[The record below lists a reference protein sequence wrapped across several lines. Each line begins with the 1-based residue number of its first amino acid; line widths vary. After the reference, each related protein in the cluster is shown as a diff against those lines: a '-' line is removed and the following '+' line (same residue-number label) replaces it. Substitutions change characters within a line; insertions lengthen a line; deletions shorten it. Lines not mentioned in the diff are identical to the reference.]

1 MRGENCRQGA
11 RTRVLRCC
19 QQRRGLGMQGVGA
32 CWNPSGTEEHSR
44 ARKAGCGRQW
54 MSTFVCRAGLR
65 CYGRCPR
72 NVPNTR
78 ESSFPPKR
86 DVSILSPKTQEE
98 SDFLRVVSARWRC
111 RNPTRVPSLALGG
124 LGSALLLPTLLGLP
138 CLGPLRLPR
147 PPYHRFAVWSCWD
160 WPGPEASRGNRSWSL
175 LSPGCGLKDITIGSQ
190 RQTNPG
196 LCPQP
201 HQTLGSLPT
210 H

>member
-1 MRGENCRQGA
+1 MPPHSHPFFFLFFFTGA
-11 RTRVLRCC
+11 SSV
-19 QQRRGLGMQGVGA
+19 QV
-32 CWNPSGTEEHSR
+32 NFSVS
-44 ARKAGCGRQW
+44 
-54 MSTFVCRAGLR
+54 MS
-65 CYGRCPR
+65 
-72 NVPNTR
+72 
-78 ESSFPPKR
+78 
-86 DVSILSPKTQEE
+86 SPKTQEE
-98 SDFLRVVSARWRC
+98 TEFLSARSARWRC

-175 LSPGCGLKDITIGSQ
+175 LSPGCGLKDVTIGSQ

-201 HQTLGSLPT
+201 HQTLGPLPT